1 MRIPSFGNSV
11 SLLRVVCYLET
22 APTGKG
28 YLLGMIPEAKG
39 GCAVLCN
46 RVVFIEERLK
56 SKGDHEAG

>member
-1 MRIPSFGNSV
+1 MPSFGISV
-11 SLLRVVCYLET
+11 SLSRVVCYLET

-46 RVVFIEERLK
+46 RVVFIEERFK
-56 SKGDHEAG
+56 SKGDHEV